1 MLNLLVMMHASYV
14 SKYIP
19 FIPGIIPIPHR
30 TYTSQ
35 NHSGIIGAGL
45 RRRPNIEHL
54 PRTAKP

>member
-30 TYTSQ
+30 THTSQ
-35 NHSGIIGAGL
+35 NHSAIIGAGL
-45 RRRPNIEHL
+45 
-54 PRTAKP
+54 T